1 MTIDNVSF
9 FYVHVKLFENIV
21 HYLFL
26 LDQSIIMVFSFNLYF
41 FICDKIA
48 FKCCHFF
55 LTIYRRIL
63 IRPNIPHNILTIF
76 MFIFIIL
83 LVIPF
88 SCIVFKHIIKFFSR
102 ILFITDLYFTELT
115 VLIKGYTSMIK
126 QIRVIAKIQTSLI
139 KQETNMLL

>member
-1 MTIDNVSF
+1 MYRHMTIDNVSF
-9 FYVHVKLFENIV
+9 FYVHIKLFEDII

-63 IRPNIPHNILTIF
+63 IRPDIPHNILAIF

-88 SCIVFKHIIKFFSR
+88 SCIVFKHIIKFFSG

-115 VLIKGYTSMIK
+115 ILIKWYTSMIK

-139 KQETNMLL
+139 K